1 MAELVS
7 KTYSEAI
14 FEVAL
19 EEGRLAELQQD
30 FEFVGSALKSHPE
43 FFEIIKTPKINITE
57 KKAVLQETFG
67 GHISQTLL
75 NFLKIIIDKNRGT
88 DILDIK
94 RDFDAR
100 VDEHHGVVK
109 ATVESVVPLTEN
121 QLADLTKKMVAMTG
135 KKVDVTTV
143 INPELL
149 GGLVIKLGDRIID
162 GSVKFKLQGML
173 EGLTQIII

>member
-30 FEFVGSALKSHPE
+30 FDFVGSALKSHPE

-121 QLADLTKKMVAMTG
+121 QLADLTEKMVAMTG